1 MVVLFLNKDRI
12 INKINEKQ
20 MGKKQ
25 IRNFTAEV
33 KTKIVLEMLKEES
46 TTAQLSTKYEV
57 SAKTMQNWKKQF
69 LNNAPLAFEPA
80 KAVSEFKDQIDGLK
94 TQNDELAKA
103 LGKAT
108 VERDWA
114 VGKLGSLDISN
125 KKSLVDSKLKTLS
138 KARQCELLQIS
149 RSVVY
154 YKAKVMSLYNL
165 NILNRIDE
173 IYTDNPDYGYRYIH
187 RQLLE
192 DGFNI
197 GKDRVLKYMGTMGI
211 EAIYPHR
218 KKSTSIKD
226 IGHKIHSY
234 LLEPYWTTSG
244 KTNTVYVPH
253 VNQVWSGDITYIRTN
268 GGFVYLA
275 AIIDWHSKA
284 ILSYKLSNSMDSE
297 LVTDILK
304 EALEKYPAPQI
315 FNSDQGSQYTG
326 HEHTGILKENNI
338 EISMNGKGR
347 SIDNIVIE
355 RFFRTLKYNCIFIN
369 DFKDVTE
376 LKEGINNYMDKY
388 NNQRFHSSIGYQKP
402 MNVYVVKWDRV
413 NTLAFR
419 RTL

>member
-1 MVVLFLNKDRI
+1 
-12 INKINEKQ
+12 

-284 ILSYKLSNSMDSE
+284 ILSYKLSNSMDSA

-402 MNVYVVKWDRV
+402 MNVYRDYLQ
-413 NTLAFR
+413 NAA
-419 RTL
+419 

>member
-69 LNNAPLAFEPA
+69 LNNAPLAFEPG

-138 KARQCELLQIS
+138 KTRQCELLQIS

-284 ILSYKLSNSMDSE
+284 ILSYKLSNSMDSA

-402 MNVYVVKWDRV
+402 MNVYRDYLQ
-413 NTLAFR
+413 NAA
-419 RTL
+419 

>member
-1 MVVLFLNKDRI
+1 
-12 INKINEKQ
+12 

-80 KAVSEFKDQIDGLK
+80 KVVSEFKDQIDVLK

-114 VGKLGSLDISN
+114 VGKLGSLDLSN

-138 KARQCELLQIS
+138 KTRQCELLQIS

-284 ILSYKLSNSMDSE
+284 ILSYKLSNSMDSA

-402 MNVYVVKWDRV
+402 MNVYRDYLQNV
-413 NTLAFR
+413 A
-419 RTL
+419 